1 MSDVPQ
7 GPGRWRASNGLYY
20 PPEARPGSRREGPGG
35 QDGDQPPGDGSDPTT
50 DRGDDDSEEPDAETS
65 GDQLPDDEGP
75 GDQPVI
81 EDATP
86 PVVSDGAGGAG
97 WVREPADDGTD
108 RAAPRRRRRWL
119 VPVLVLIVLLV
130 AVAAAGGA
138 WFLLDLG
145 DEDDDA
151 GAPSTTETADGT
163 DPTTIEDTTTTTE
176 DDGEVSAFELGPGD
190 CFDTTDVDSGEGLVV
205 TTVMLVD
212 CAEPH
217 RAEVFGI
224 EELASPLG
232 EPFPGAEARDE
243 DSQAL
248 CEPGF
253 EQYVG
258 VPLAES
264 ELVLLWLAPT
274 EESWADDDREVA
286 CAVAAP
292 DEQLLTES
300 VEGSQR

>member
-7 GPGRWRASNGLYY
+7 GPGWWRASDGLYY

-35 QDGDQPPGDGSDPTT
+35 QDGDQPPRDDSHPTAEGEGDGSEDQ
-50 DRGDDDSEEPDAETS
+50 DAEAS
-65 GDQLPDDEGP
+65 GDQVAADEGA
-75 GDQPVI
+75 GHQPVAD
-81 EDATP
+81 DATP
-86 PVVSDGAGGAG
+86 PVVSDGAGGDG
-97 WVREPADDGTD
+97 WVREPDDGTD
-108 RAAPRRRRRWL
+108 RATPRRRRRWV
-119 VPVLVLIVLLV
+119 VPVLVLIVLLI
-130 AVAAAGGA
+130 AVAAAAGA
-138 WFLLDLG
+138 WFLLGLG
-145 DEDDDA
+145 EDDDDT

-163 DPTTIEDTTTTTE
+163 DPTTTVEATTTTTE
-176 DDGEVSAFELGPGD
+176 DDSEVSAFDLEAGD

-217 RAEVFGI
+217 RAEVFGV
-224 EELASPLG
+224 EQLATPLG

>member
-7 GPGRWRASNGLYY
+7 GPGWWRASDGLYY
-20 PPEARPGSRREGPGG
+20 PPEARSGSRRDGPGG
-35 QDGDQPPGDGSDPTT
+35 QDGDQPPRDDSDPTAQ
-50 DRGDDDSEEPDAETS
+50 GEDDDSEEPDAEAS
-65 GDQLPDDEGP
+65 GDQMPADEGA
-75 GDQPVI
+75 GDQPVV

-86 PVVSDGAGGAG
+86 PVVSDGAGGDG
-97 WVREPADDGTD
+97 WVREPDDGTD
-108 RAAPRRRRRWL
+108 RATSRRRRRWV

-130 AVAAAGGA
+130 AVAAAVGA

-145 DEDDDA
+145 EDDDDA

-163 DPTTIEDTTTTTE
+163 DPTTTVEDTTTTTE
-176 DDGEVSAFELGPGD
+176 DDGEVSAFDLGAGD

-217 RAEVFGI
+217 RAEVFGV
-224 EELASPLG
+224 ERLATPLG